1 MSEKVKTV
9 ASLQS
14 QVSRLEDS
22 SQEVNKQLSNLSVRL
37 REEQQ
42 KVQVAQE
49 ETQTL
54 RSKISPPSLSFVH
67 FSDGKISL
75 IYACLYFSD
84 ERHVVQ
90 NTSVY
95 VRDCLQFICY

>member
-22 SQEVNKQLSNLSVRL
+22 SQEVHTQLSNLSVRL

-54 RSKISPPSLSFVH
+54 RSKIFPHSVMCNLVYDKSPTYITENVQV
-67 FSDGKISL
+67 
-75 IYACLYFSD
+75 YFGTNS
-84 ERHVVQ
+84 
-90 NTSVY
+90 TFF
-95 VRDCLQFICY
+95 LQIN

>member
-22 SQEVNKQLSNLSVRL
+22 SQEVHTQLSNLSVRL

-42 KVQVAQE
+42 KVQLAQE

-54 RSKISPPSLSFVH
+54 RSKITIKFFGSFILIWI
-67 FSDGKISL
+67 FNKFSL
-75 IYACLYFSD
+75 I
-84 ERHVVQ
+84 
-90 NTSVY
+90 
-95 VRDCLQFICY
+95 QFLCSAE

>member
-14 QVSRLEDS
+14 QVGRLEDS
-22 SQEVNKQLSNLSVRL
+22 SQEVQTQLSNLSVRL

-42 KVQVAQE
+42 KVQLAQE

-54 RSKISPPSLSFVH
+54 RSKISTLDFC
-67 FSDGKISL
+67 
-75 IYACLYFSD
+75 ACFTLA
-84 ERHVVQ
+84 
-90 NTSVY
+90 
-95 VRDCLQFICY
+95 

>member
-22 SQEVNKQLSNLSVRL
+22 SQEVHTQLSNLSVRL

-42 KVQVAQE
+42 KVQLAQE

-54 RSKISPPSLSFVH
+54 RSKITIKFFGNFILIWIFNK
-67 FSDGKISL
+67 FSL
-75 IYACLYFSD
+75 I
-84 ERHVVQ
+84 
-90 NTSVY
+90 
-95 VRDCLQFICY
+95 QFLCSAE